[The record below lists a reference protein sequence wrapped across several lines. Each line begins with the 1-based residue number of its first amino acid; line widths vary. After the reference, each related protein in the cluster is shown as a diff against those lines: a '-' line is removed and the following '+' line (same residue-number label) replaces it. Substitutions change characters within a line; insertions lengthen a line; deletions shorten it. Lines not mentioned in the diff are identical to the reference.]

1 MAIAQSNGITI
12 EYHERGEGQPLL
24 LVMGLGGQL
33 IDWPE
38 GFVDELV
45 AHGFRVILFDNRD
58 SGLSTEID
66 GPPPTRPQLAKA
78 IVLRRPLP
86 SHYKLRD
93 MADDAIAVLD
103 ALGIER
109 AHVVGMSM
117 GGMIAQEIAIDY
129 PERVSTLTS
138 IMSTTGNP
146 RVGRPKLRLIR
157 NAVRRQPPTVDN
169 AIELSI
175 QTFRDVCGPTFDAE
189 QFRELA
195 EKSIARSFRPDGTS
209 RQLAAIIASPDRTD
223 RLSRLR
229 VPTLVI
235 HGMLDPLVQ
244 PSGGIATARA
254 IPGAKLVMYNDMAHD
269 LPPTRWSEIAD
280 EIAAIVARAPQPVGA
295 AS

>member
-93 MADDAIAVLD
+93 MASDAIAVLD
-103 ALGIER
+103 SLGIER

-146 RVGRPKLRLIR
+146 RVGRPKMRLIR

-175 QTFRDVCGPTFDAE
+175 QTFRDVCGPTFDAD
-189 QFRELA
+189 QFRVLA
-195 EKSIARSFRPDGTS
+195 EKSISRSFRPDGTS
-209 RQLAAIIASPDRTD
+209 RQLAAIIASPDRTEALR
-223 RLSRLR
+223 RLKM
-229 VPTLVI
+229 PALVI

-244 PSGGIATARA
+244 PSGGLATARA
-254 IPGAKLVMYNDMAHD
+254 IPGAKLVMFNDMAHD
-269 LPPTRWSEIAD
+269 LPHTRWNDMAD
-280 EIAAIVARAPQPVGA
+280 EIAGIAARAQQLAGA

>member
-93 MADDAIAVLD
+93 MAEDAIAVLD

-146 RVGRPKLRLIR
+146 RVGRPKMRLIR

-175 QTFRDVCGPTFDAE
+175 QTFRDVCGPTFDAD
-189 QFRELA
+189 QFRVLA
-195 EKSIARSFRPDGTS
+195 EKSISRSFRPDGTS

-223 RLSRLR
+223 ALTRLR

-235 HGMLDPLVQ
+235 HGMLDPLVR